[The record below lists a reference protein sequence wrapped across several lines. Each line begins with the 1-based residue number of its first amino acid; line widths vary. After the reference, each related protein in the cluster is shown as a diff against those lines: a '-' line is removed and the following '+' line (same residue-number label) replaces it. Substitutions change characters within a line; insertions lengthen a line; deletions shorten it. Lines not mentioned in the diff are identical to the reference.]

1 MQTLYRFR
9 FLAALLALGLGGCRD
24 KCQQTVTYRAQRQFF
39 ISSADLRSG
48 VKTLPAQVMEK
59 PGKLYVR
66 GTYLFINEQ
75 KRGIHLIDNA
85 NPSAPREVSFL
96 AIPGNTDIAVR
107 GNVLY
112 ADSYIDLLAFDI
124 SDVLNA
130 KLLKRVENA
139 FPSGSVDGLHWNF
152 DQFRQQ
158 IVDTR
163 WVTVTDV
170 RDTDCENGSNGGGWG
185 RNQTTSSFSAMD
197 GGSVALS
204 MGQKSA
210 NPNAGTGTGGSMARF
225 ALYDKYLY
233 AVTNSNMALFDI
245 GQPGN
250 PTKTTTVT
258 LGWGIET
265 IFPYGKNLFI
275 GSTTGMHIYDNS
287 NPALPVRLSTFQH
300 AMRCDPVVVDGDYAS
315 VTLQAGNLCGGATSQ
330 LDVVDLKNLRAPT
343 LVKSY
348 PMEKPYGL
356 GVDGKTLFVC
366 DNGLK
371 TFNAANPLS
380 LSQVQHFKNMNAY
393 DVIPLNGTLLLIGK
407 DGFYQYDY
415 SDPKALKLLS
425 VIPVKRPDA

>member
-9 FLAALLALGLGGCRD
+9 FLAALLAFGLVGCRD
-24 KCQQTVTYRAQRQFF
+24 NCQQTVTYRTQRQFF

-48 VKTLPAQVMEK
+48 IKTLDAQVMEK

-66 GTYLFINEQ
+66 GTYLFINEL
-75 KRGIHLIDNA
+75 KKGIHLIDNA

-96 AIPGNTDIAVR
+96 AIPGNTDMAVR

-124 SDVLNA
+124 SDPLNA
-130 KLLKRVENA
+130 RLLKRVENA
-139 FPSGSVDGLHWNF
+139 FPSGSVDGLHWQF

-158 IVDTR
+158 VVDTR
-163 WVTVTDV
+163 WETVTEV
-170 RDTDCENGSNGGGWG
+170 RDTDCENSNGGWSGGWG
-185 RNQTTSSFSAMD
+185 GRTTLQN
-197 GGSVALS
+197 SVADRGFAAGPS
-204 MGQKSA
+204 SA

-233 AVTNSNMALFDI
+233 AVTNSNMELFDV

-250 PTKTTTVT
+250 PTKSATVN

-287 NPALPVRLSTFQH
+287 NPAQPIRLSTFQH
-300 AMRCDPVVVDGDYAS
+300 AMRCDPVVVDGDYAY
-315 VTLQAGNLCGGATSQ
+315 VTLQAGNLCGGGTSQ
-330 LDVVDLKNLRAPT
+330 LDVVDLKNLRAPK
-343 LVKSY
+343 LLKSY

-356 GVDGKTLFVC
+356 GIDGKTLFVC

-371 TFNAANPLS
+371 TFNAAEPLS
-380 LSQVQHFKNMNAY
+380 LSQLQHFKNINAY